1 MALLSWDRRG
11 GTGVLAGWGCCWLAL
26 AMLSAAPAA
35 RGADPA
41 AEVQARLEAGEFG
54 PALAAARA
62 AANPALR
69 DQLLGQIAAA
79 QARAGARLGTLDTLA
94 DISSDQMRTQAMS
107 QVATPSA
114 MGARGGMTMADFQ
127 SLIDLIQAT
136 VAPDTWDTVGGPG
149 AISPFQGGV
158 YVDTTGLMRK
168 LPAEVDRSLVSV
180 RRMSLNVGQTGNPRK
195 SSVLRKVSLPRLER
209 EIQLL
214 AALGREPD
222 EAMRTLAGMTRVQYI
237 LVYPET
243 GDIVLAGPAGDWR
256 RDSEGRFVSAE
267 KGQPVLNLDDLVV
280 TLRNA
285 YSEEGRFGCSINPRQ
300 ANLAAARAVQ
310 EKWSAQPL
318 KPGQR
323 DRWLKELRD
332 AMGRQDIV
340 VYGIDPRTRAAHV
353 LVEADYRMK
362 LVGIGL
368 EEGVPG
374 VSSYLASITL
384 DKNGQPP
391 PMNMLRWWFT
401 LNYQSLAASE
411 NRDAFALRGPGVKV
425 LSENEHLTELG
436 ERVHTG
442 ASDEPTRQ
450 FAESFTRHFEL
461 LATKYPVY
469 AELRNVFDLAL
480 VAAVLKSHDLPG
492 QVGWHLTYFGP
503 DGAYQPQL
511 MPAPT
516 EVETVMNYRILGG
529 KHVVAAVSGGVA
541 VDPRGLAARE
551 AVQTDDYGL
560 VAGQRRTSQVPTNLP
575 RRAWWW
581 D

>member
-1 MALLSWDRRG
+1 M
-11 GTGVLAGWGCCWLAL
+11 LAGLWCVAVAAL
-26 AMLSAAPAA
+26 CGGSAQA
-35 RGADPA
+35 ADPA
-41 AEVQARLEAGEFG
+41 ADVRARLQAGEFG

-62 AANPALR
+62 VANPAVR
-69 DQLLGQIAAA
+69 DQLLGEIAAA
-79 QARAGARLGTLDTLA
+79 QARGGARLGAVDTLA
-94 DISSDQMRTQAMS
+94 DISSDAARTQALGHLS
-107 QVATPSA
+107 SPGPL
-114 MGARGGMTMADFQ
+114 GARGGMTMADFQ

-136 VAPDTWDTVGGPG
+136 VAPDSWDTVGGPG
-149 AISPFQGGV
+149 AISQYEGGV
-158 YVDTTGLMRK
+158 FVDSAGLLRK
-168 LPAEVDRSLVSV
+168 LPPQVDRSLVSL
-180 RRMSLNVGQTGNPRK
+180 RRSAATVEHTGNPRK
-195 SSVLRKVSLPRLER
+195 ASVLRKVSLPRLER
-209 EIQLL
+209 EVQLL

-222 EAMRTLAGMTRVQYI
+222 EAMQTLAGMQRVQYV
-237 LVYPET
+237 LVYPQT

-256 RDSEGRFVSAE
+256 RDAEGRFVSAD
-267 KGQPVLNLDDLVV
+267 KGVPVLNLDDLVV

-285 YSEEGRFGCSINPRQ
+285 YQEHGRFGCSINPRQ
-300 ANLAAARAVQ
+300 DNLAAARAVQ

-323 DRWLKELRD
+323 DRWLEELRQ

-340 VYGIDPRTRAAHV
+340 IYGIDPRTRAARI

-374 VSSYLASITL
+374 VVSYLASVTL

-411 NRDAFALRGPGVKV
+411 ARDAFALRGPGVKV

-436 ERVHTG
+436 ERIHTG
-442 ASDEPTRQ
+442 TSDEPTRQ
-450 FAESFTRHFEL
+450 FAESFTRHFDL
-461 LATKYPVY
+461 LAAKYPIY

-480 VAAVLKSHDLPG
+480 VAAVLQSHDLPG
-492 QVGWHLTYFGP
+492 QVGWHMTYFGP
-503 DGAYQPQL
+503 EGAYQPQL
-511 MPAPT
+511 GPAPT

-529 KHVVAAVSGGVA
+529 RHVVAAVSGGVA
-541 VDPRGLAARE
+541 VDTRGLAARS
-551 AVQTDDYGL
+551 AVQTDEYGL
-560 VAGQRRTSQVPTNLP
+560 VTGQHRTNKTPAHLP

>member
-1 MALLSWDRRG
+1 M
-11 GTGVLAGWGCCWLAL
+11 CCWLLL
-26 AMLSAAPAA
+26 AAWNGVPAA
-35 RGADPA
+35 CAADPRSV
-41 AEVQARLEAGEFG
+41 VQAHLEAGEFG

-62 AANPALR
+62 AGDRALR

-94 DISSDQMRTQAMS
+94 DLSSDQVRTQMLDR
-107 QVATPSA
+107 VAGPPA
-114 MGARGGMTMADFQ
+114 VGARGGMTMADFQ
-127 SLIDLIQAT
+127 SLIDLITAT
-136 VAPDTWDTVGGPG
+136 VAPDSWDTVGGPG

-158 YVDTTGLMRK
+158 YVDAGGLLRK

-180 RRMSLNVGQTGNPRK
+180 RRLSLHVGQTGNPRRA
-195 SSVLRKVSLPRLER
+195 SVLRKVSLPRLER
-209 EIQLL
+209 EVQLL

-256 RDSEGRFVSAE
+256 RDGEGRFVSAE
-267 KGQPVLNLDDLVV
+267 RGQPTLNLDDLVV

-285 YSEEGRFGCSINPRQ
+285 YQEDGRFGCSINPRQ

-310 EKWSAQPL
+310 QKWSAQPL

-323 DRWLKELRD
+323 DRWLAELRQ

-340 VYGIDPRTRAAHV
+340 VYGLDPRTRAAQV

-374 VSSYLASITL
+374 VTSYLASITL

-401 LNYQSLAASE
+401 LNYQALAASE
-411 NRDAFALRGPGVKV
+411 RRDAFALRGPGVKV

-442 ASDEPTRQ
+442 TSDEPTRQ

-461 LATKYPVY
+461 LAAKYPIY

-503 DGAYQPQL
+503 EGAYQPQL
-511 MPAPT
+511 GPAPA

-529 KHVVAAVSGGVA
+529 KHVVAAASGGVA
-541 VDPRGLAARE
+541 FDARPLASRD
-551 AVQTDDYGL
+551 AVQTDEYGL
-560 VAGQRRTSQVPTNLP
+560 VAGQRRTSQAPANLP